1 MWATDLTLRDPHSVV
16 TVEWWEEQCVKT
28 PGLPAYSPTIS
39 DGVPVAQVQ
48 ASTRAI
54 VGPLWLGEPDRV
66 LGALASA
73 TQMWV
78 KYASR
83 DTIARN
89 AALCARS
96 ARCEDVRVLRDARL
110 ARVGVA
116 VGKVGWH

>member
-16 TVEWWEEQCVKT
+16 TVEWWEGQCVKT

-39 DGVPVAQVQ
+39 DGVPASQVQ

-89 AALCARS
+89 VAFDPAEPRYA
-96 ARCEDVRVLRDARL
+96 RVLRDARL
-110 ARVGVA
+110 ARVGVP